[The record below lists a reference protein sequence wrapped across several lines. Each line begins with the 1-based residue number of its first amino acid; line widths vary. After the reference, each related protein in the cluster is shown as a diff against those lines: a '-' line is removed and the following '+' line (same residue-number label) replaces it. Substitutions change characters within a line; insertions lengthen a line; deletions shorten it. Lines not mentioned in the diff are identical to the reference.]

1 MHLYLTRQV
10 FLHSMEKM
18 KLIQRDISWLSFNA
32 RVLQEAND
40 PTVPLRERIRFLG
53 IFSNN
58 TDEFFRVRVATLKRM
73 VEYAEKRK
81 RLNMHMEDNPQNIL
95 EQIHSNVLR
104 QQTEFNRIW
113 EGILKELNDEKI
125 FLLDEKHL
133 SETQQQF
140 VRKFFDEQVRSNVI
154 PLIIENLPQMPYVR
168 DKSIYLGVVMRKKDN
183 AYDQKYSL
191 IEIPVTAVGRF
202 ILLPSEEGVQ
212 NIILL
217 EDVIR
222 FNLPNIF
229 SYFGFDYFDAHVFK
243 LTKDAEIDLDQDV
256 STSFVEKI
264 EKGLKNRR
272 KGKPVRFVYDKDM
285 DPGLLEHLIRRL
297 SLNNKSNIIPGGRI
311 HNFRHFMD
319 FPNVFGKKS
328 TRNKPFTHPALQG
341 ALRVTDV
348 MLKKDIMLNFP
359 YHSYDSVIDLLREAA
374 MDPQVTSIKITAY
387 RLASS
392 SKVINALVNASR
404 NGKDVV
410 VMLELKA
417 RFDEEA
423 NLAWKEVL
431 EQEGVKVLLGVPKMK
446 IHAKLCVIKKKVGQR
461 TVSYGFIS
469 TGNLNE
475 NTAKV
480 YGDHCLLTAKRTVMA
495 DINRIF
501 NYLEN
506 WKTGLNHLHL
516 CKTLLI
522 CPTNMRSAFEAEII
536 REIKHAKAGKEA
548 SIILKANS
556 LSDSKLIERLY
567 EAAEAGVKI
576 HLIIRG
582 IYCPI
587 MDKKKLKHQVQ
598 AISIVDE
605 YLEHARV
612 IIFNDNGKEKIYISS
627 ADWMVRN
634 LDHRLEA
641 AIPIVDKEIRQ
652 ELKDI
657 INIQLSDN
665 VKARVLDKTLSNTY
679 VPFNGKKKVRSQIE
693 TYHYLHQKTIK

>member
-1 MHLYLTRQV
+1 
-10 FLHSMEKM
+10 MEKS

-40 PTVPLRERIRFLG
+40 HTVPLRERIRFLG

-73 VEYAEKRK
+73 VEYSEKRN
-81 RLNMHMEDNPQNIL
+81 RLNMHMEENPQKIL
-95 EQIHSNVLR
+95 EQIHSIVLR

-113 EGILKELNDEKI
+113 EGILQELNDEKI
-125 FLLDEKHL
+125 FLIDEKHL
-133 SETQQQF
+133 TPLQETF
-140 VRKFFDEQVRSNVI
+140 VKNFFDEQVRSNVI
-154 PLIIENLPQMPYVR
+154 PLIIENLPQMPYLR
-168 DKSIYLGVVMRKKDN
+168 DKSIYLGVVMRKKDD
-183 AYDQKYSL
+183 AYQQKYSL

-202 ILLPSEEGVQ
+202 ILLPSENGEK

-222 FNLPNIF
+222 YNLPIIF

-272 KGKPVRFVYDKDM
+272 KGKPVRFVYDREM
-285 DPGLLEHLIRRL
+285 DAGLLEYLIRRL
-297 SLNNKSNIIPGGRI
+297 SLGNKSNIIPGGRI

-319 FPNVFGKKS
+319 FPDVFASKS
-328 TRNKPFTHPALQG
+328 LRNKPFTHPNLKES
-341 ALRVTDV
+341 LRVTDV
-348 MLKKDIMLNFP
+348 ILKKDVMLNFP

-387 RLASS
+387 RLASN
-392 SKVINALVNASR
+392 SKIINALINASR
-404 NGKDVV
+404 NGKQVV

-431 EQEGVKVLLGVPKMK
+431 EQEGVTVLLGVPKMK
-446 IHAKLCVIKKKVGQR
+446 IHAKLCVIKKRVGTR
-461 TVSYGFIS
+461 TIQYGFVS

-475 NTAKV
+475 KTARV
-480 YGDHCLLTAKRTVMA
+480 YGDHCLLTANRTVMA

-506 WKTGLNHLHL
+506 WKTGIGHLHL

-522 CPTNMRSAFEAEII
+522 CPTNMRTSFEAQII
-536 REIKHAKAGKEA
+536 REIKFAKAGKAA
-548 SIILKANS
+548 SITLKANS
-556 LSDSKLIERLY
+556 LSDAKLIDRLN
-567 EAAEAGVKI
+567 EAADAGVKI
-576 HLIIRG
+576 SLIIRG
-582 IYCPI
+582 IYCPM
-587 MDKKKLKHQVQ
+587 MDKKKLKNRVK

-612 IIFNDNGKEKIYISS
+612 IIFNNGGNEKIYISS

-641 AIPIVDKEIRQ
+641 ALPILDKEIRK

-665 VKARVLDKTLSNTY
+665 VKARVLDKELSNTY
-679 VPFNGKKKVRSQIE
+679 VTTTDTKKVRSQIE
-693 TYHYLHQKTIK
+693 TYHYLHQKHKTN